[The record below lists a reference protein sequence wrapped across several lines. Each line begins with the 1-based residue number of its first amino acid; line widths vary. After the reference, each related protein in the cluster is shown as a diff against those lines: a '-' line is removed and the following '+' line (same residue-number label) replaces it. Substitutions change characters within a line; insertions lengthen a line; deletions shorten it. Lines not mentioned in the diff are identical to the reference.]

1 MTKATSKTFA
11 GAGGSYGTLVQAGAG
26 ALTISGSNTIA
37 DIQATTRP
45 STITFTAGT
54 TQTVSAF
61 NLVGTAGNL
70 VTINSTS
77 SGSQFTLSKSSSTVT
92 VSYLSIRDSNVTG
105 GALWYN
111 NNGTNTVLTN
121 NTGWNG
127 GAPPVSEINGQFM
140 AFF

>member
-26 ALTISGSNTIA
+26 ALTISGSNTLV

-45 STITFTAGT
+45 STVTFTAGT
-54 TQTVSAF
+54 TQTVSNFTLA
-61 NLVGTAGNL
+61 GTAGNL

-77 SGSQFTLSKSSSTVT
+77 PGTQYTLSKSSGIVNA
-92 VSYLSIRDSNVTG
+92 SYLSIQDSNVTG
-105 GALWYN
+105 GATWYN

-121 NTGWNG
+121 NTGWNFT
-127 GAPPVSEINGQFM
+127 PVSTINGQFFS
-140 AFF
+140 FF